1 MAAHP
6 HLRQKR
12 DQEEYT
18 PMFALY
24 LDIQKHL
31 VLEEMDE
38 REVRGRWKRFVGR
51 WDEKWR
57 LTLVRNRG
65 ELAEGWYD
73 AETLRKAQVS
83 AADIHDD
90 QIPPYPSDLGREVS
104 ARDGNSDDE
113 EDDGFGPALPS
124 NSYAPPETARRG
136 KQSGPSIPNF
146 QDLQEQRELTHES
159 SLRDRSTLRQARKS
173 DLRLQN
179 QQLEDLAPRALPGTK
194 DRQLER
200 KADVRASNNSFAN
213 SKFDNAFAEMAEADL
228 MGEEGLDGFKKK
240 KAEEERKKNDREV
253 RREEIL
259 RARREEREE
268 RVKAYREKEERTME
282 GLVAL
287 ARARFG

>member
-1 MAAHP
+1 
-6 HLRQKR
+6 
-12 DQEEYT
+12 
-18 PMFALY
+18 MFALY

-38 REVRGRWKRFVGR
+38 REV
-51 WDEKWR
+51 
-57 LTLVRNRG
+57 
-65 ELAEGWYD
+65 
-73 AETLRKAQVS
+73 S

-90 QIPPYPSDLGREVS
+90 HIPPYPSELGREVN

-124 NSYAPPETARRG
+124 SSYAPPETARRG
-136 KQSGPSIPNF
+136 KQSGPSIPNI
-146 QDLQEQRELTHES
+146 QDLQEQRELAHES
-159 SLRDRSTLRQARKS
+159 SLRNRSTLRQARKS
-173 DLRLQN
+173 DLRLQK

-213 SKFDNAFAEMAEADL
+213 SKSDNTFVEMAEADL
-228 MGEEGLDGFKKK
+228 MGEEGMDGFKKK

-259 RARREEREE
+259 RARREKREE

>member
-1 MAAHP
+1 MTTKS
-6 HLRQKR
+6 LRTRQ
-12 DQEEYT
+12 T
-18 PMFALY
+18 
-24 LDIQKHL
+24 
-31 VLEEMDE
+31 
-38 REVRGRWKRFVGR
+38 
-51 WDEKWR
+51 WDEKSVQEMEIVMTR
-57 LTLVRNRG
+57 RMMDSDPRCPQIRTL
-65 ELAEGWYD
+65 LQK
-73 AETLRKAQVS
+73 LQ
-83 AADIHDD
+83 
-90 QIPPYPSDLGREVS
+90 
-104 ARDGNSDDE
+104 DE
-113 EDDGFGPALPS
+113 ENNQVHQFPISKIYKNSAVRLISFPFCPLYHAYKLTSPLP
-124 NSYAPPETARRG
+124 
-136 KQSGPSIPNF
+136 
-146 QDLQEQRELTHES
+146 LELTHES